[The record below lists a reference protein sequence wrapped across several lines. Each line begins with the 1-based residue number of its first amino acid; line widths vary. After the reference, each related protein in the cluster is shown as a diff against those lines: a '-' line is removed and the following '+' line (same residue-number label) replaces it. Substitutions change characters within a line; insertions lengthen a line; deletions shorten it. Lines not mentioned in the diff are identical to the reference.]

1 MGRAQ
6 PCSVQR
12 RCRSSPRHHAR
23 RMSDAVRAV
32 ERVARLSYG
41 KLVARLAA
49 RIGSLAEAEDALGD
63 ALTKA
68 LETWPDTGV
77 PDSPEAWL
85 TTTARRRAIDH
96 ARTGALP
103 TIYEQELTRMA
114 EERAEMIPPATDP
127 RLPLMFICAHP
138 AIDEALRAPLM
149 LQTVLGLDAR
159 RMASVFL
166 MSPGTLGQRLTRV
179 KSKIESARITFD
191 LPEGRDFADRMAD
204 VLNAIYGAYVVGYN
218 GIPAGD
224 RKAASLA
231 EEAIWLASLV
241 AHGFPDEG
249 EAHGLFALMLFAEA
263 RRPARID
270 PANGAL
276 VPLEEQN
283 TDLWDRALLID
294 AEKALRNATRN
305 PSLGRFQLEASI
317 QAVHAARRRSR
328 ATDWSELRLLYA
340 GLVGL
345 SPTVGARTGEA
356 AVLIEK
362 DGPTAALAALEAIPE
377 VARRSYQP
385 WWAARAHALARL
397 GRIGE
402 AREAFDRAIGLS
414 DDPAARTYLAGCKA
428 RLLQS

>member
-1 MGRAQ
+1 MGGPEPGRIDW
-6 PCSVQR
+6 CGG
-12 RCRSSPRHHAR
+12 SSPYHNAR
-23 RMSDAVRAV
+23 RVSDTERAV

-49 RIGSLAEAEDALGD
+49 RTGSLAEAEDALGD
-63 ALTKA
+63 ALTRA

-85 TTTARRRAIDH
+85 TTTARRRAIDG
-96 ARTGALP
+96 ARSGALP
-103 TIYEQELTRMA
+103 ATYEKELTRMA
-114 EERAEMIPPATDP
+114 QERAEIAPPVTDP

-179 KSKIESARITFD
+179 KAKIEAARITFE
-191 LPEGRDFADRMAD
+191 LPDGRDSAGRLAD

-218 GIPAGD
+218 GIPADD
-224 RKAASLA
+224 RKAANLA
-231 EEAIWLASLV
+231 EEAIWLASLI

-270 PANGAL
+270 RATGAL
-276 VPLEEQN
+276 VPLEEQDS
-283 TDLWDRALLID
+283 DLWDLAVLND
-294 AEKALRNATRN
+294 AKKALTNATRN

-317 QAVHAARRRSR
+317 QAVHAARRRSG

-340 GLVGL
+340 GLVRF

-356 AVLIEK
+356 AVLIET
-362 DGPTAALAALEAIPE
+362 DGPGAALSALDDIPE
-377 VARRSYQP
+377 TDRRSYQP
-385 WWAARAHALARL
+385 WWATRAHALARL
-397 GRIGE
+397 GQNGE
-402 AREAFDRAIGLS
+402 ARDAFDRAIGLS
-414 DDPAARTYLAGCKA
+414 DDPAARTYLADRKA